1 MLYIP
6 KINRIVFNVYFYFRP
21 IQDIADKLKPLFEMD
36 LYLPR
41 SFVACLKLI
50 ELQSVA
56 ACDWLPIEVVCAAML
71 HWVKT
76 SKYSTSE
83 MKVCCKYLIY
93 MLHDMTKPA
102 LMTFSNIEAINFDF
116 NAKLTDFAMFSY
128 RFNIWL
134 TYYPIYRDY
143 KTHIYLLVLIP

>member
-1 MLYIP
+1 
-6 KINRIVFNVYFYFRP
+6 
-21 IQDIADKLKPLFEMD
+21 
-36 LYLPR
+36 
-41 SFVACLKLI
+41 
-50 ELQSVA
+50 
-56 ACDWLPIEVVCAAML
+56 
-71 HWVKT
+71 
-76 SKYSTSE
+76 
-83 MKVCCKYLIY
+83 

-128 RFNIWL
+128 RFNISL